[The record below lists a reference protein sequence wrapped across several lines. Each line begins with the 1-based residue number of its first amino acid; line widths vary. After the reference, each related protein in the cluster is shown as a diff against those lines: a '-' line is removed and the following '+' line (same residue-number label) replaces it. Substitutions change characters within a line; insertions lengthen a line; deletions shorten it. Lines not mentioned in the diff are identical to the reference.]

1 MIYIFS
7 QPLFDFRHRMAG
19 CLPLWQRIAP
29 ASIFPPLKRW
39 DHGCWEM
46 GALAAKRLLSLH
58 HHPLRP
64 LSGPSARAAPL
75 DFLQRFHTQ
84 QEGGVPAFFSPAA
97 LVVGE
102 GGEGV
107 GGEHDFRKFLSSV
120 SGAGGQG
127 AGFHVHQAA
136 AFLAAAPDF
145 FFRFPEE
152 AVAGPGDGRGE
163 GKVFLSEIVLR

>member
-1 MIYIFS
+1 M
-7 QPLFDFRHRMAG
+7 DAG
-19 CLPLWQRIAP
+19 
-29 ASIFPPLKRW
+29 K
-39 DHGCWEM
+39 M

-75 DFLQRFHTQ
+75 DFLQRFQAQ
-84 QEGGVPAFFSPAA
+84 QEGGVTAFFSPAA

-120 SGAGGQG
+120 SGAGSQG

-145 FFRFPEE
+145 SSVSRKKPSLVQVTAGEKGRFFFR
-152 AVAGPGDGRGE
+152 
-163 GKVFLSEIVLR
+163 K